1 MKITIS
7 KYKILICIIVLVSI
21 IIKVVFINRSDI
33 GLFQYDM
40 GLYNFLENEASYD
53 KVYTDFDKEPIA
65 HSHMN
70 YIMYLYNY
78 NHLPSTN
85 EIIGQFYH
93 PPLHHFVM
101 AIWLKIAD
109 FFSDLSS
116 VKLESLQYVTI
127 IYSVVILIALYKIL
141 KELEVEEKFK
151 IIPMLLFSFYPL
163 YIYLS
168 GSINNDE
175 LVSMFC
181 ILSFLYLLKW
191 EKVQSYK
198 NAILIAIFIG
208 LGLMTKTSAVVM
220 MIPSMY
226 IYFKVL
232 NKYIKNQKNIK
243 KLLFELIVFC
253 VIIIFL
259 GGWFHVINNFATI
272 TIYPPKEEMRVT
284 TDDIWDRFGIS
295 SLFTSNKYNVW
306 NYLFYSSIS
315 FQIFSS
321 ENMIIKELVVLSFI
335 LILDVLYYNLK
346 YFKENLFINIT
357 NFAWITF
364 YIYLQIS
371 LPYECSMHARY
382 MLVPISLGIVTLGK
396 GMQKDKN
403 KIIIYQIIIITI
415 ALCFL
420 SIKLMLGT
428 WGN

>member
-1 MKITIS
+1 MKITVS

-21 IIKVVFINRSDI
+21 VIKVIFVNRTDI

-40 GLYNFLENEASYD
+40 GLYNFLENEEAYN
-53 KVYTDFDKEPIA
+53 KVYTDFDKDPIA
-65 HSHMN
+65 YSHMN

-93 PPLHHFVM
+93 PPLHHFIM
-101 AIWLKIAD
+101 AICLKIAD
-109 FFSDLSS
+109 VFSDISS

-127 IYSVVILIALYKIL
+127 IYSIVILIALYKIL

-151 IIPMLLFSFYPL
+151 VIPMLLFSFYPL

-191 EKVQSYK
+191 EKTPSYK
-198 NAILIAIFIG
+198 NAIFVAIFIG
-208 LGLMTKTSAVVM
+208 LGLMTKTSAVI
-220 MIPSMY
+220 MIIPAIY

-232 NKYIKNQKNIK
+232 NQYIENQKNVK
-243 KLLFELIVFC
+243 KLIIELIYFC
-253 VIIIFL
+253 TIITIL
-259 GGWFHVINNFATI
+259 GGWFHVMNKFTTI

-284 TDDIWDRFGIS
+284 TNNIWDRFGIS
-295 SLFTSNKYNVW
+295 SLFTANKYNIW
-306 NYLFYSSIS
+306 NYLLYSSMS
-315 FQIFSS
+315 FQIFSN
-321 ENMIIKELVVLSFI
+321 ENMIIKELVILAFI
-335 LILDVLYYNLK
+335 LILDVLYYSLK
-346 YFKENLFINIT
+346 YFKENSFTNIT
-357 NFAWITF
+357 NLAWIIF

-382 MLVPISLGIVTLGK
+382 MLVPMSLGIATLGK

-403 KIIIYQIIIITI
+403 KIISYQIIITTI
-415 ALCFL
+415 AICFL

-428 WGN
+428 WG